1 MWPVSVTRQLPLSL
15 AVLTLVAGAAVAQMN
30 RPHMRQHS
38 DKSAKGT
45 SIDDAAKQLSSD
57 DPDKRLDAVK
67 ALGISKNSKAT
78 EYLIKAVGD
87 LDVRVQAKAIQILG
101 DVRASESTPTL
112 LQCLIV
118 RTTDASTE
126 QLILASL
133 GKIGDA
139 RAVQPVIE
147 LLQRDL
153 DAATRGA
160 AVFALGE
167 IGAPEAVGVLEH
179 IAQTD
184 EDQAVRRVATEA
196 ESKIEAH
203 HGLIRGDM
211 TDPSAAF
218 LNPNEPPPAQ
228 QGHRRQH

>member
-1 MWPVSVTRQLPLSL
+1 MGSLLLCHARERGAICSLLGLTAQLPYR
-15 AVLTLVAGAAVAQMN
+15 LT
-30 RPHMRQHS
+30 
-38 DKSAKGT
+38 SA
-45 SIDDAAKQLSSD
+45 
-57 DPDKRLDAVK
+57 
-67 ALGISKNSKAT
+67 
-78 EYLIKAVGD
+78 
-87 LDVRVQAKAIQILG
+87 DVNGRREAKAIQILG
-101 DVRASESTPTL
+101 DLRASESTPTL
-112 LQCLIV
+112 VQSLIL
-118 RTTDASTE
+118 RTTSASMA

-153 DAATRGA
+153 DATTRGV

-167 IGAPEAVGVLEH
+167 IAAPEAVGVLQH

-196 ESKIEAH
+196 ERKIAAH
-203 HGLIRGDM
+203 HTVIGGGM

-218 LNPNEPPPAQ
+218 FNPNGPPQAQ
-228 QGHRRQH
+228 PDHHRQH